1 MNNDKIKNQRKDDE
15 EKIAEEMFK
24 KVRLGVA

>member
-1 MNNDKIKNQRKDDE
+1 MDKEKNEKLRKNEE

-24 KVRLGVA
+24 KVVLGFG

>member
-1 MNNDKIKNQRKDDE
+1 MNNEKATKQRKAEE
-15 EKIAEEMFK
+15 EKLAEEMFK

>member
-1 MNNDKIKNQRKDDE
+1 MKTEKQDKQRKDE

-24 KVRLGVA
+24 KVRLCAG